1 MSRMRASA
9 YLLVVASAGV
19 LAVTALSGCASAP
32 KQPAVASAPTPPA
45 TPTMNADGRC
55 TAAQLTMIGPPRQV
69 YGPSTLYEGS
79 WVVDEIYRNSGASC
93 TLAVS
98 REVTL
103 TSVTGT
109 SATTLIPATPLRY
122 LRHGKRVY
130 MSVRLEWI
138 QAVPQAHVRACR
150 AAARDVAFVTVLAG
164 SLKLTFPF
172 HPADPGVCRSRG
184 VLFQTYSHHA

>member
-1 MSRMRASA
+1 MRMRAGA
-9 YLLVVASAGV
+9 FLFVVASAGV
-19 LAVTALSGCASAP
+19 LAVTALSGCAGAP
-32 KQPAVASAPTPPA
+32 KQPAVASARTPPVK
-45 TPTMNADGRC
+45 PTVNADGRC
-55 TAAQLTMIGPPRQV
+55 TAAQLTMIGHPRQV
-69 YGPSTLYEGS
+69 YGASTLYVGT

-109 SATTLIPATPLRY
+109 SATTLMPATRHRY

-138 QAVPQAHVRACR
+138 AAVPRAHVRACR
-150 AAARDVAFVTVLAG
+150 AAAREVASVTVLAG
-164 SLKLTFPF
+164 SLKLAFPF
-172 HPADPGVCRSRG
+172 HPAMPGVCRSRG